1 MTGPRI
7 SLDQWKVLAAVVD
20 AGGYARAAERI
31 HRSQSTLTYA
41 VQKLERTLGVK
52 VFEIQGRKAVLTP
65 TGQLLYRRGRELVDE
80 ATRLESSAAELARGW
95 EPEISIAAE
104 VIFPTWL
111 LLECLGAFAAQRP
124 ETRIELIESVIDG
137 TEEALNERRVQLAI
151 TPRVPAGF
159 TGDALMQVR
168 FACMAA
174 PAHPLH
180 ALGRPLTRADLRAHR
195 HLVVRDTSARRGA
208 QGADSAAPGSWL
220 NEQRWTVSNKA
231 TSIRVAKM
239 GLGYAWFP
247 EDNVRE
253 ELASGELK
261 PLPLREGA
269 ERFAMLYLVLTD
281 PDAAGPGTRLLAGI
295 IRDTVNR
302 RCREFKVDAP
312 TATAPA
318 GNSAA
323 TTARAKPAAAR
334 VPPAA
339 PHAKPKRRGTR
350 PQ

>member
-1 MTGPRI
+1 MSGPRI
-7 SLDQWKVLAAVVD
+7 SLDQWKVLATVVE

-52 VFEIQGRKAVLTP
+52 VFELQGRRAVLTP

-80 ATRLESSAAELARGW
+80 AARLEDSASGLARGW
-95 EPEISIAAE
+95 EPEISLAVE

-124 ETRIELIESVIDG
+124 DTRIELIESVIGG

-159 TGDALMQVR
+159 AGDALMQVR
-168 FACMAA
+168 FVCMAA

-180 ALGRPLTRADLRAHR
+180 ALGRPLTRADLRANR
-195 HLVVRDTSARRGA
+195 HLLVRDTGARRDA
-208 QGADSAAPGSWL
+208 QGSDAAVPGSWL
-220 NEQRWTVSNKA
+220 NVQRLTVSNKA
-231 TSIRVAKM
+231 TSIRAAKM
-239 GLGYAWFP
+239 GLGYAWYP

-269 ERFAMLYLVLTD
+269 ERFAMLYLVLAD

-295 IRDTVNR
+295 IRDMVRR
-302 RCREFKVDAP
+302 RCAEHAAK
-312 TATAPA
+312 A
-318 GNSAA
+318 G
-323 TTARAKPAAAR
+323 
-334 VPPAA
+334 AA
-339 PHAKPKRRGTR
+339 PGSPR
-350 PQ
+350 